1 MVATKKMATYDD
13 VLAVP
18 DHLNA
23 EIVNGE
29 LVVSPRPAFKH
40 ARAGTRLGAALD
52 PFDREPG
59 GSDPGGWLILFEPE
73 LHLGVGGRQVVIP
86 DLAGWR
92 RERLPELPDVPW
104 LDLAPDWLCEVAS
117 PSTARHDRL
126 VKSAIYLDAGV
137 RWMWLV
143 TPLTET
149 VEVLEATGDRSRW
162 TLVTSAVGPEPRRL
176 APFEALELDIS
187 RLWSMR

>member
-1 MVATKKMATYDD
+1 MVGTKKMATYEDL
-13 VLAVP
+13 LAVP

-29 LVVSPRPAFKH
+29 LVVSPRPAFRH

-59 GSDPGGWLILFEPE
+59 GHDPGGWLFLDEPE

-86 DLAGWR
+86 DIAGWR
-92 RERLPELPDVPW
+92 RERLPEIPDVPW

-117 PSTARHDRL
+117 SSTARHDRL

-137 RWMWLV
+137 HWMWLV

-149 VEVLEATGDRSRW
+149 VEVLEATPDHTRW

-176 APFEALELDIS
+176 PPFEALDLDLS